1 MGGYDLYKSIY
12 NNSAKS
18 WSKPKNM
25 GYPVNSPYDEKNISF
40 NMEGNRAYISSVRPG
55 GLGNYDLYQINFL
68 DETVNKAVFIVE
80 IINEKT
86 EKKIFN
92 AEIDIYNDHDILIGQ
107 YLPNDISG
115 NFSLILERGY
125 YKLYCI
131 LEGENILKKELKVS
145 DFDTKEEHKKL
156 KLLIDL

>member
-1 MGGYDLYKSIY
+1 MNNNNKIALITGAGSGIGAQTAIVLAKHSYHTIITGKSLF
-12 NNSAKS
+12 S
-18 WSKPKNM
+18 
-25 GYPVNSPYDEKNISF
+25 
-40 NMEGNRAYISSVRPG
+40 
-55 GLGNYDLYQINFL
+55 L
-68 DETVNKAVFIVE
+68 
-80 IINEKT
+80 EKT

-131 LEGENILKKELKVS
+131 VEGENILKKELKVS